1 VAGSQRADERGGK
14 ALARASERASEG
26 RMQRERERKRERG
39 SVAPRCADGSGVF
52 DPGMQTAGV
61 EFRTASGGIGPD

>member
-14 ALARASERASEG
+14 ALARASEQTANVEK
-26 RMQRERERKRERG
+26 ERERDR
-39 SVAPRCADGSGVF
+39 VAPRCADGSGVF